1 MLCTCAINKRAG
13 EIHVCVCVCVKGCRA
28 RARTR
33 CESSA
38 AVPLLLYCKLPS
50 LGAREIEGQVQ
61 KSDRQLR
68 GAFLKNRILYV
79 HTLRYAVLTKPTLTS
94 TARI

>member
-1 MLCTCAINKRAG
+1 M
-13 EIHVCVCVCVKGCRA
+13 CVCVCVKGCRA

-79 HTLRYAVLTKPTLTS
+79 HTLNKIRSADKTSAHQHGANLTL
-94 TARI
+94 